1 MGNHIIVLSI
11 NKCQN
16 KPNDMSISLKKVT
29 CQAASSTRTNNSSPL
44 HGRFGYLSLLLIL
57 IFYLYI
63 CEVNFKFINY
73 YYY

>member
-44 HGRFGYLSLLLIL
+44 HGRFGYLILLFITF
-57 IFYLYI
+57 IVNIYI
-63 CEVNFKFINY
+63 YMKLTLNL
-73 YYY
+73 